1 MRIVLKEKS
10 DGSFKRIERADK
22 QERKQQRRQK
32 EQRRQW
38 QLNAAY

>member
-1 MRIVLKEKS
+1 MRIIMKEKK
-10 DGSFKRIERADK
+10 DGGLKRVERADK

-38 QLNAAY
+38 QLNAAF